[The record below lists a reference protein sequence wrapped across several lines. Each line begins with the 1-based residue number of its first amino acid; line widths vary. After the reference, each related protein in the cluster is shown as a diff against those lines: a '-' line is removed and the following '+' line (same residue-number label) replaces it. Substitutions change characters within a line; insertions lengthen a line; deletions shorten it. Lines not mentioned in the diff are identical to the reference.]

1 MEEYKQWLEQQIE
14 RCLNDKDLQREHWVF
29 CKAYEKFTALRQP
42 PVSGSLQLVSRNC
55 VNSTWTASW
64 LQKKGLDHCQ
74 CGFECKVRV
83 KIERN
88 GHAPYTYI
96 VTKKEYNKLRKELMF
111 QQ

>member
-1 MEEYKQWLEQQIE
+1 MKPEFDNTENEA
-14 RCLNDKDLQREHWVF
+14 LNKTD
-29 CKAYEKFTALRQP
+29 
-42 PVSGSLQLVSRNC
+42 VSGSLRLVSRNC

-83 KIERN
+83 QIERN

-96 VTKKEYNKLRKELMF
+96 VTKKEYNKLRKELVF

>member
-1 MEEYKQWLEQQIE
+1 MIVEQMLKE
-14 RCLNDKDLQREHWVF
+14 NETKPLQ
-29 CKAYEKFTALRQP
+29 QP
-42 PVSGSLQLVSRNC
+42 LVSGSLRLVSRNC
-55 VNSTWTASW
+55 VNSTWTVSW

-83 KIERN
+83 QIERN

-96 VTKKEYNKLRKELMF
+96 VTKKEYNKLRKELVF